1 MAKKRKIPK
10 KVAGI
15 KVPKMLRKSWLM
27 KSLLGTSMGRQI
39 LADALVAGA
48 AAAAAALVAVS
59 VEPAGEATKSVART
73 GKDGLKRAKRAVKD
87 AADAMTNVIGDA
99 AKQALADVQDK
110 GEKARDKVST
120 RPH

>member
-10 KVAGI
+10 KIVGI

-27 KSLLGTSMGRQI
+27 KSLLGTSLGRQI

-59 VEPAGEATKSVART
+59 SDAEAPKSVARA

-99 AKQALADVQDK
+99 AKQALADVQGK
-110 GEKARDKVST
+110 AEKAQDKPST
-120 RPH
+120 RH